1 LRKHIELVA
10 ENKNA
15 LVLLMGDLYDFIGPR
30 DKRWDP
36 GNYPMDMEIG
46 HLGDI
51 GFHACDTVEELTA
64 PFRGG
69 PEPRII
75 TAIAGNHEGHFAGKH
90 NANWHKEMCRRM
102 GCLYSG
108 YSAFLTL
115 RFKERG
121 NPGRRASLDVFA
133 HHGSG
138 AAQTGGGKLG
148 RLEKNMAITNAP
160 LVLMGHVHEQLSYS
174 NVRLSKGKGK
184 NKGRIV
190 DNLQTGVVCGTYL
203 RTYSQGHSG
212 YGERAGYRATP
223 LGSPIIS
230 ITPSTN
236 EMSVRWLRS

>member
-1 LRKHIELVA
+1 MNLLSKHIDIVA
-10 ENKNA
+10 ADKNA
-15 LVLLMGDLYDFIGPR
+15 LVMMMGDAYDFIGPR

-46 HLGDI
+46 DLGNL
-51 GFHACDTVEELTA
+51 GFHACEVIEELTK
-64 PFRGG
+64 PLRG
-69 PEPRII
+69 RII

-90 NANWHKEMCRRM
+90 HANWHKEICRRI
-102 GCLYSG
+102 GTLYSG

-115 RFKERG
+115 TFAERK
-121 NPGRRASLDVFA
+121 NKRNRASLDVFA

-148 RLEKNMAITNAP
+148 RLEKNMAITDAP

-174 NVRLSKGKGK
+174 NVRLSKGRGK
-184 NKGRIV
+184 NKGKIV
-190 DNLQTGVVCGTYL
+190 DKLQTGVVCGTYL

-223 LGSPIIS
+223 LGSPIIT
-230 ITPSTN
+230 IIPRTM
-236 EMSVRWLRS
+236 EMTIRWLRS